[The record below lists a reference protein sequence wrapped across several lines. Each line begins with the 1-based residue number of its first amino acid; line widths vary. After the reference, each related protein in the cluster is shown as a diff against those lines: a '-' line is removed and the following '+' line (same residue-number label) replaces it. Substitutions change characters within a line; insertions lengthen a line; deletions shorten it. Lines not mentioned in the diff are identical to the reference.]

1 MPGPGSARLV
11 ACAALCVVALVGDA
25 RAEDPV
31 IYKWVDSNGVAHYT
45 TDKKRIPSAIRDR
58 IERSEPAAAP
68 PPAASQP
75 AVVSPPVAPA
85 QSAAQPPN
93 SASPAAAPV
102 ANVPAAAAPPVVAQ
116 PAPAP
121 QPAAPA
127 PAPAAARAE
136 RAVPAQ
142 PLPAGTASA
151 PPRAQPPAAA
161 PAAAAV
167 VPAAA
172 AAPTAA
178 VSNLARDAIPAT
190 APAAEAATTVS
201 SPPPFRS
208 EPAEATTPDLSK
220 PADPNGPV
228 PLRQIPSSPATIE
241 SDGVAPEPTGEKT
254 RTATAEIGPRK
265 PVDAAELADLDKQ
278 IAVLQDKIAKDE
290 DALTALISVPE
301 AQRKGPLVDD
311 PKFREI
317 AKRLPKLQA
326 DLQSL
331 RERRGQVQLAPTQSP

>member
-75 AVVSPPVAPA
+75 AVVSSPVAPA
-85 QSAAQPPN
+85 QSAAQPVAP
-93 SASPAAAPV
+93 ASPAAAPV
-102 ANVPAAAAPPVVAQ
+102 ATVPAAAAPAAVAE
-116 PAPAP
+116 PTPAP
-121 QPAAPA
+121 QPTAA
-127 PAPAAARAE
+127 APAAAHVE
-136 RAVPAQ
+136 RAAPAQ
-142 PLPAGTASA
+142 PPPAATASA
-151 PPRAQPPAAA
+151 PSHTQPSAAA

-172 AAPTAA
+172 AAPAA
-178 VSNLARDAIPAT
+178 EVSNLARDAIPAT
-190 APAAEAATTVS
+190 APPAAAETAVS

-241 SDGVAPEPTGEKT
+241 PDGVAPEPTGEKT